1 MAVRIP
7 PGLLRS
13 VIRFTLRP
21 FLGPPFPVWF
31 QRFWLRLTSNA
42 NAPSKAAKMVQLE
55 MAGMSTVRAE
65 PRVSHPPRTIL
76 YFHGGGYCVGS
87 WGSHKGP
94 ISHLA
99 VAASADVYA
108 PNYRLAPEHPYPA
121 AVDDA
126 LGAYRWLLEGG
137 VPARQIAL
145 AGDSAGG
152 GLALATAIAI
162 RDSELPSPLAVAL
175 ISPWVDLSADCPS
188 MRDNARID
196 PMLRPSWSR
205 ACASKYLAGRDP
217 ADPGCSPLFAN
228 HRDLPPILIQ
238 TGSDEII
245 VDDSIRLDA
254 RCREAGVDVTL
265 QVFKGLWHDSE
276 RADVFTHGSRDALP
290 AIEPA
295 GEVLFAD
302 AKNFGGFFMGQ
313 IILVEKLL
321 KLFVGNGISDFV

>member
-7 PGLLRS
+7 AGLLRS

-55 MAGMSTVRAE
+55 MAGMSAVRAE

-76 YFHGGGYCVGS
+76 YLHGGGYCVGS

-99 VAASADVYA
+99 VAANADVYA

-121 AVDDA
+121 AVHDA
-126 LGAYRWLLEGG
+126 LAAYRWLLSGG
-137 VPARQIAL
+137 FAAEQIAI
-145 AGDSAGG
+145 AGDSAAG

-162 RDSELPSPLAVAL
+162 RDSELPSPSALAL
-175 ISPWVDLSADCPS
+175 ISPWVDLRCDSPS
-188 MRDNARID
+188 MSNNAPID
-196 PMLRPSWSR
+196 PMLRPSWTR
-205 ACASKYLAGRDP
+205 ACSSMYLDGHDP
-217 ADPGCSPLFAN
+217 NDPGCSPLFAN
-228 HRDLPPILIQ
+228 HQGLPPLLIQ
-238 TGSDEII
+238 TGTDEII

-265 QVFKGLWHDSE
+265 QVFDGLWHDFQTHAGILE
-276 RADVFTHGSRDALP
+276 EADE
-290 AIEPA
+290 AISKIAEFLEA
-295 GEVLFAD
+295 HWH
-302 AKNFGGFFMGQ
+302 
-313 IILVEKLL
+313 
-321 KLFVGNGISDFV
+321 